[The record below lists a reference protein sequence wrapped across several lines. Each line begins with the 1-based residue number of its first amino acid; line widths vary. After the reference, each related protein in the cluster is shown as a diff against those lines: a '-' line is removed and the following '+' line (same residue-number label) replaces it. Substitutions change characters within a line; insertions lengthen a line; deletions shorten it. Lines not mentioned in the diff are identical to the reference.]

1 MASAYLYRTQVTA
14 TSTKKFTFS
23 TWVRRSGVMSDYEG
37 LLGAYTSD
45 ASRNGIYF
53 GTNAK
58 LNVYFKTGNSSQI
71 YYETTRTFRDTH
83 GWYHI
88 VVAVDT
94 TQSTAGDRVKIYVNG
109 ILETDFGSSTNPGQ
123 NTDFSNIGV
132 SGKDLEVARMRYG
145 SSNIKYLNGQ
155 MTHVHFSDGYVYA
168 ASDFGE
174 TDATTGIWKPK
185 VSPTGIT
192 YGNNGFFLK
201 MDNSANMGLDSSGES
216 HNLTTSGTIIQVPD
230 TPSNIF
236 ATINSLDNYYFGGT
250 FANIGNTVT
259 GSSSSFTYCTSTLG
273 VSKGKYYVEAKLSA
287 ADSSGTRIG
296 VVARPSTATN
306 NGIGDRQDEVAFQTN
321 GNLKLNSATTTSWGS
336 TWTTNDIIGIALDL
350 DNNKI
355 YFSKNGTYQASGN
368 PSTGANGQTITAASS
383 TIDGVYRFGFGDNN
397 STGSCTFQYNFGQG
411 FFGTTAVA
419 SAQTPDDGIGV
430 FEYDPPTGYRA
441 LCTKSL
447 NAQEYS

>member
-1 MASAYLYRTQVTA
+1 MASG
-14 TSTKKFTFS
+14 TKKGVYS
-23 TWVRRSGVMSDYEG
+23 T
-37 LLGAYTSD
+37 
-45 ASRNGIYF
+45 
-53 GTNAK
+53 
-58 LNVYFKTGNSSQI
+58 
-71 YYETTRTFRDTH
+71 
-83 GWYHI
+83 
-88 VVAVDT
+88 VAV
-94 TQSTAGDRVKIYVNG
+94 S
-109 ILETDFGSSTNPGQ
+109 
-123 NTDFSNIGV
+123 
-132 SGKDLEVARMRYG
+132 SGK
-145 SSNIKYLNGQ
+145 
-155 MTHVHFSDGYVYA
+155 
-168 ASDFGE
+168 
-174 TDATTGIWKPK
+174 W
-185 VSPTGIT
+185 
-192 YGNNGFFLK
+192 
-201 MDNSANMGLDSSGES
+201 
-216 HNLTTSGTIIQVPD
+216 
-230 TPSNIF
+230 
-236 ATINSLDNYYFGGT
+236 
-250 FANIGNTVT
+250 
-259 GSSSSFTYCTSTLG
+259 
-273 VSKGKYYVEAKLSA
+273 YVEAKLSA
-287 ADSSGTRIG
+287 ADSSGSRIG
-296 VVARPSTATN
+296 VVARPSTATT